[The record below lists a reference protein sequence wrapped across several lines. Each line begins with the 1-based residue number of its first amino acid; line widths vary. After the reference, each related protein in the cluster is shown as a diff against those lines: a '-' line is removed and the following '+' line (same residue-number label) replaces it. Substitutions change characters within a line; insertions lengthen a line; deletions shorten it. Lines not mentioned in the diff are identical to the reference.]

1 MTPFWFYTK
10 CLICIASS
18 VWLFL
23 WLYGKVHIT
32 ILSFDKICCQRFLV
46 QLLCKLAHQQFLL
59 SALFEKNINI
69 EEYCAEYNCYIT
81 AVWTYSYSKKPPQT
95 YKITIFCYTLH
106 DTSPLKVPGCL
117 NLLWKSLQSENNE
130 VLNLGSQPD

>member
-81 AVWTYSYSKKPPQT
+81 VVWTYSYSKNPTNIQNK
-95 YKITIFCYTLH
+95 KILLHIARYLTFEGAWVFKSSVEIFAIR
-106 DTSPLKVPGCL
+106 K
-117 NLLWKSLQSENNE
+117 
-130 VLNLGSQPD
+130 